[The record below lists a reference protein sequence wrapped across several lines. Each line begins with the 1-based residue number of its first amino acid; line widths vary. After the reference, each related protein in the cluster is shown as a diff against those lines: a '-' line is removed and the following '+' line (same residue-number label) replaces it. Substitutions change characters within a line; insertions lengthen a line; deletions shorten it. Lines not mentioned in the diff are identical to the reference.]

1 MLDMNLDV
9 CGGLKNMDQG
19 ISMEVDRVRWRS
31 PGILE
36 MFLIRM
42 FLMTGGIRDLVMS
55 RSETMGWRT

>member
-1 MLDMNLDV
+1 
-9 CGGLKNMDQG
+9 MDQG

-55 RSETMGWRT
+55 RSETRGWRT